1 MSSNVVLTQTQ
12 LREIK
17 LKNGLIEL
25 IIPRWKRGGREM
37 VSKDALVSYASG
49 WKFFPDAV
57 PIGRVVRVVPENNAM
72 VRATLVPEANLL
84 TFLKQEN

>member
-17 LKNGLIEL
+17 LKHGLIEL

-49 WKFFPDAV
+49 RKFFPDAV
-57 PIGRVVRVVPENNAM
+57 PIGRVVRDVPENNGM
-72 VRATLVPEANLL
+72 VNATLLPDANLL